1 MYADS
6 ADGSSILWPGSG
18 GHEDLDVKRG
28 WKMLG
33 ASYKDALSPATDK

>member
-6 ADGSSILWPGSG
+6 ADGSNMLWSGSG
-18 GHEDLDVKRG
+18 GHEDLAIQSG

-33 ASYKDALSPATDK
+33 ASYKDALRPATGK